1 VIILFLIF
9 PVMKKR
15 NPLIVITNDDGI
27 DSPGIAALAD
37 ALYELGDVIIVAPTN
52 QQTASG
58 RSIYGKR
65 DAVFE
70 RKEISIGDVIVT
82 GYHCDCS
89 PAQVVGHALNVLF
102 TERKPDL
109 VVSGINYGENL
120 GTNVTHSGTIG
131 AALEAASVGIPS
143 IAVSLET
150 SIENHRKYAETDW
163 STACF
168 FAKKIAK
175 KVLYVE
181 LPFDVDV
188 LKIDVPANATE
199 ETEIRFTRVSRQS
212 YFSARV
218 KSPSI
223 DSELKHSEVYISID
237 RNKLEPD
244 SDAYAIL
251 VDKVVSV
258 SPISIDLTSRV
269 SLKELQTLII

>member
-1 VIILFLIF
+1 
-9 PVMKKR
+9 MKKKI
-15 NPLIVITNDDGI
+15 PLIAITNDDGI
-27 DSPGIAALAD
+27 DSPGIAALAS
-37 ALYELGDVIIVAPTN
+37 ALNELGEIVVVAPTK

-65 DAVFE
+65 DAQFL
-70 RKEISIGDVIVT
+70 RKEISADGISFP

-89 PAQVVGHALNVLF
+89 PAQVIGHALNVLF
-102 TERKPDL
+102 IARKPDL

-120 GTNVTHSGTIG
+120 GTNVTHSGTVG

-150 SIENHRKYAETDW
+150 SIENHRIYAETDW
-163 STACF
+163 SAARYF
-168 FAKKIAK
+168 SKIIAK

-188 LKIDVPANATE
+188 LKIDVPANADE
-199 ETEIRFTRVSRQS
+199 KTEIRFTRVSRQS

-218 KSPSI
+218 KSPSQK
-223 DSELKHSEVYISID
+223 SELKQSEVYISID

-258 SPISIDLTSRV
+258 SPLSVDLTSRV
-269 SLKELQTLII
+269 SMKNLEKVLI

>member
-1 VIILFLIF
+1 
-9 PVMKKR
+9 MKKR
-15 NPLIVITNDDGI
+15 NPFILVTNDDGI
-27 DSPGIAALAD
+27 DSPGIAALAA
-37 ALYELGDVIIVAPTN
+37 ALYELGEVIIVAPTK
-52 QQTASG
+52 QQTASA
-58 RSIYGKR
+58 RSIYGKL
-65 DAVFE
+65 DAAFE
-70 RKEISIGDVIVT
+70 RKEISYGDVTIQ

-102 TERKPDL
+102 SERKPDL
-109 VVSGINYGENL
+109 VISGINYGENL

-131 AALEAASVGIPS
+131 AALESASVEIPS

-163 STACF
+163 SAACY

-175 KVLYVE
+175 KVLFVE

-199 ETEIRFTRVSRQS
+199 KTEIRFTRVSRQS

-218 KSPSI
+218 KSPSPE
-223 DSELKHSEVYISID
+223 SELKQSEVYISID

-251 VDKVVSV
+251 VDKAVSV